1 MNDTYYIRWKSQVSG
16 PFSPNDIK
24 SMLLEGQITKHHQV
38 SGNMAEWTPLQETDA
53 FRVDCRPSL
62 AINQVD
68 VSVGV
73 SAALGQ
79 STAKTVAIPDVVAD
93 HQKLRLM
100 PKDNI
105 STQDRWYYAENGN
118 TEGPVTMWEL
128 RQLIDTGTILKN
140 YPICKEGEERW
151 VRAGDAF
158 SSFWHSSPSPSSY
171 AEQPPQVIV
180 ARCTKSKVT
189 AGILAL
195 CLGGLGVHKFYLG
208 MIGQGILY
216 LLFFWTYIPAIIA
229 FIEAIHYLTMTEEAF
244 CQQYGQK

>member
-1 MNDTYYIRWKSQVSG
+1 MNDTYFIRWKSQVSG

-24 SMLLEGQITKHHQV
+24 AMLLEGQITKHHQV
-38 SGNMAEWTPLQETDA
+38 SGNKVEWTPLQETDA
-53 FRVDCRPSL
+53 FRADCRPRL
-62 AINQVD
+62 ATNQAA
-68 VSVGV
+68 SSAGV
-73 SAALGQ
+73 SAAPGQ
-79 STAKTVAIPDVVAD
+79 STGKTATIPDQVVD

-100 PKDNI
+100 PLDNE
-105 STQDRWYYAENGN
+105 TAQERWYYAENGK

-128 RQLIDTGTILKN
+128 RQLIDTGTIQKN

-158 SSFWHSSPSPSSY
+158 SSLWHTPAPSSY
-171 AEQPPQVIV
+171 VQQPPQVQV
-180 ARCTKSKVT
+180 AQCTKSKVT
-189 AGILAL
+189 AGVLAL

-216 LLFFWTYIPAIIA
+216 LLFCWTYIPAIIA

-244 CQQYGQK
+244 CQKYGQK